1 MGNRLPGCERR
12 SAVHFLRTSTLMI
25 FTALLLVF
33 VLFPMQGYRK
43 LMGQP
48 VRVR

>member
-1 MGNRLPGCERR
+1 MQL
-12 SAVHFLRTSTLMI
+12 LRTYVLMI

-33 VLFPMQGYRK
+33 VLLPMQGYRK
-43 LMGQP
+43 LVGQP